1 MRTIGSIPG
10 FYLVY
15 GWDWYFWREA
25 HEYFMSPFALFLWV
39 TSLICD
45 CVYPYALWRIK
56 KKTEEVLGDGR
67 KSPRNKM
74 NRHDE
79 RKLQ

>member
-1 MRTIGSIPG
+1 MAGSVIG

-25 HEYFMSPFALFLWV
+25 HEYVMSPFGIFLWG

-45 CVYPYALWRIK
+45 GVYAYVLWSVQQ
-56 KKTEEVLGDGR
+56 TEYVMGDGR
-67 KSPRNKM
+67 KVAGDASRCHEK
-74 NRHDE
+74 RVS
-79 RKLQ
+79 